1 MTTSAELKITTQL
14 LDSTNKKLALE
25 EQAHRRLKDVY
36 ERKERELVES
46 NK

>member
-1 MTTSAELKITTQL
+1 MADELKITRQL

-25 EQAHRRLKDVY
+25 EQHFKRLKVLYD
-36 ERKERELVES
+36 RKDAEIADT